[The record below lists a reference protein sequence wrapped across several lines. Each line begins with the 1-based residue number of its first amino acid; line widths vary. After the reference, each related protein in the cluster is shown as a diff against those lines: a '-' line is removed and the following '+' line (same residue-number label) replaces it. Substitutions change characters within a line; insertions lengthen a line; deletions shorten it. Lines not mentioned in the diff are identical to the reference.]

1 MAREINRLS
10 PRSVATIDK
19 RGRYADGGGLYLQ
32 VSVFDTKAWIFRYTL
47 RSKPHLMGLGSLHTV
62 SLADAREVARDCRKM
77 IREGIDPIEQ
87 RRAEKAAR
95 QLEGAK
101 AMTFRQCAEAY
112 IRSYG
117 AGWRN
122 IKHAGQWSSTLEDY
136 VYPGIGNVPV
146 DAVDTAMVIKAIE
159 PIWTAKTVTAS
170 RVRGRIEA
178 ILDWAKAS
186 GYRQGENPARWRGH
200 ISNLLPKPS
209 KVSKVKHHAALPYDE
224 MGTFMVKLR
233 DRSAIAARALEYLI
247 LTAARTGEVTGAR
260 WDEIDFAE
268 SIWAVPANRMKSQ
281 KEHRNPLSPD
291 ALTVLQAMK
300 EVRQNNFIFPGNRP
314 NSPLSDK
321 AILALLKLLGHSDL
335 TVHGFRSSF
344 RDWAAERTGF
354 QNEVAEMALAHT
366 IADKVEAAYRRGDLF
381 DKRRKLMDAWAE
393 FCEIRPDKITG
404 RVVPLK
410 GRG

>member
-47 RSKPHLMGLGSLHTV
+47 RSKPHLMGLGSLRTV
-62 SLADAREVARDCRKM
+62 SLADAREVARECRKM

-159 PIWTAKTVTAS
+159 P
-170 RVRGRIEA
+170 
-178 ILDWAKAS
+178 
-186 GYRQGENPARWRGH
+186 N
-200 ISNLLPKPS
+200 
-209 KVSKVKHHAALPYDE
+209 
-224 MGTFMVKLR
+224 
-233 DRSAIAARALEYLI
+233 
-247 LTAARTGEVTGAR
+247 
-260 WDEIDFAE
+260 
-268 SIWAVPANRMKSQ
+268 
-281 KEHRNPLSPD
+281 
-291 ALTVLQAMK
+291 
-300 EVRQNNFIFPGNRP
+300 
-314 NSPLSDK
+314 
-321 AILALLKLLGHSDL
+321 
-335 TVHGFRSSF
+335 
-344 RDWAAERTGF
+344 
-354 QNEVAEMALAHT
+354 
-366 IADKVEAAYRRGDLF
+366 
-381 DKRRKLMDAWAE
+381 
-393 FCEIRPDKITG
+393 
-404 RVVPLK
+404 
-410 GRG
+410 